1 MANKNEENN
10 LFQMNLNLL
19 SSLKPVKSNIIP
31 LENKINDPF
40 LMNSFNNVN
49 EELKYGNVTKN
60 LFNPNLNSA
69 FTNFNFFNS
78 NNYNVYNNTNLSFKN
93 NKRTTN
99 GFFFNNENNI
109 NNISNIN
116 NFTALSYESL
126 NDKNANNN
134 LPLALNNKFSQD
146 SFYKNNFLCC
156 NDNIFNNYNNSQ
168 LSFFLQN
175 NPENIDNNFLNK
187 KRKNS
192 ELKEKKEKN
201 DKKVLFKIDNT
212 EKYSSSKENSKQEIK
227 YAKVFF
233 QCFHTKKKNKKYK
246 NINKGFFCEHP
257 FCEFQFKSSEQLQNH
272 HYKMMSECQNDSI
285 VLLKL
290 IYKTKKYLLKKIKN
304 DEEKMKYFSDI
315 YEKSMKSNRLNKY
328 IDTING
334 MHLADVDI

>member
-1 MANKNEENN
+1 MAN
-10 LFQMNLNLL
+10 
-19 SSLKPVKSNIIP
+19 SSEKIDNIFKVIVVGDRFVG
-31 LENKINDPF
+31 KTSIINRY
-40 LMNSFNNVN
+40 V
-49 EELKYGNVTKN
+49 
-60 LFNPNLNSA
+60 
-69 FTNFNFFNS
+69 
-78 NNYNVYNNTNLSFKN
+78 
-93 NKRTTN
+93 
-99 GFFFNNENNI
+99 
-109 NNISNIN
+109 
-116 NFTALSYESL
+116 
-126 NDKNANNN
+126 NNN
-134 LPLALNNKFSQD
+134 LSLALNNKFSQD
-146 SFYKNNFLCC
+146 SFYKNNFLFY
-156 NDNIFNNYNNSQ
+156 NDNNFNNYNNYNNSQ

-175 NPENIDNNFLNK
+175 NPENFDNNFLNK

-192 ELKEKKEKN
+192 DLKEKR
-201 DKKVLFKIDNT
+201 DKKILFKIDNT
-212 EKYSSSKENSKQEIK
+212 EKNTSSKENSKQEIK

-246 NINKGFFCEHP
+246 NNIRINKINKGFFCEHP